1 MNIVVTGASRGLGFE
16 LVKSFAADSSN
27 HIIAISRNKEKLF
40 ELKDVC
46 EQASPECNI
55 YPISFDLEDFDKY
68 SDLSVEILGLV
79 PQINILI
86 NNAGKLVNKPFEKL
100 LNADFDAMFNVNIKS
115 AFFLTQLLVTALAKD
130 AHIIN
135 ISSMGGF
142 QGSAKFPGLSLYSA
156 SKSALAVLT
165 ECMAEEFKEK
175 NIKANCLAL
184 GAVQTEMLESAFP
197 GYKAPVTA
205 TEMAAYIKNFALTGH
220 KFYNGK
226 ILPVSVTTP

>member
-27 HIIAISRNKEKLF
+27 HIIAISRNKERLMN
-40 ELKDVC
+40 LKAVC
-46 EQASPECNI
+46 DQVSPDCNV

-68 SDLSVEILGLV
+68 SDLSAEILGMV

-86 NNAGKLVNKPFEKL
+86 NNAGILVNKPIEEL
-100 LNADFDAMFNVNIKS
+100 SNADFDTMFNVNVKS
-115 AFFLTQLLVTALAKD
+115 AFFLTQSLITAFAKD

-135 ISSMGGF
+135 VSSMGGV

-197 GYKAPVTA
+197 GYKAPLSA
-205 TEMAAYIKNFALTGH
+205 IEMAKYISNFAFTGH
-220 KFYNGK
+220 KIYNGK
-226 ILPVSVTTP
+226 ILPVSVSTP